1 MLWVDKV
8 VEDIKSARAADIA
21 AGEMII
27 VRDEK
32 TASGRVHVG
41 SMRGV
46 AIHSVVTEALREA
59 GVNATFLYE
68 INDFDPMDGMPVYL
82 DQALYQ
88 PQMGKPLNQVPSPEA
103 GFENYAEYFGQEF
116 EKVITDTGYEP
127 SFYRLSMRY
136 LQGEMNEVIAL
147 ALDHADLIRTI
158 YKEVSGSVKPDDWY
172 PISVVCEHCGR
183 IGTTRTYAWDG
194 KEISYKCELAMVKWA
209 AGCGHEGKTSP
220 YDGRAKLPWKVEW
233 AAKWRVMNVAVEGAG
248 KDHGTKGGSREVAE
262 RISREV
268 FAYEPPADIPYEFF
282 LVGGAKMSS
291 SKGQGAS
298 AREIADLLP
307 PVLFRLLLTGTPP
320 LRAINLDP
328 EGETVPT
335 LFDWYDEIAG
345 KSWSDIKDDDARL
358 FEVIHHGKPPL
369 QHFLARFSTV
379 AFLSQMPHVDMS
391 VEFGKLKGAPLTE
404 EENASLVLRA
414 EYAKK
419 WLAEH
424 APEKYKFE
432 VQKELPEAARS
443 FDATRKAAL
452 AEVRRFVEANPTIPG
467 EALHTELHEIR
478 KRTGLEAKPFF
489 SALYLSILG
498 KESGPQAGWFL
509 TTLDRDFLLMRLAE
523 VSA

>member
-8 VEDIKSARAADIA
+8 VEDIMRERAADIA

-46 AIHSVVTEALREA
+46 AIHAAVTAALRA
-59 GVNATFLYE
+59 SGVNATFLYE
-68 INDFDPMDGMPVYL
+68 INDFDVMDGLPVYL
-82 DQALYQ
+82 EEAIYK
-88 PQMGKPLNQVPSPEA
+88 PEMGKPLNQVPSPDA
-103 GFENYAEYFGQEF
+103 AFSNYAEYFGQEF
-116 EKVITDTGYEP
+116 EKVIIDTGYEP
-127 SFYRLSMRY
+127 SFYRSGILY

-147 ALDHADLIRTI
+147 ALDNAALIRDI

-172 PISVVCEHCGR
+172 PISVVCDNCGR
-183 IGTTRTYAWDG
+183 IGTTRTFAWDG
-194 KEISYKCELAMVKWA
+194 KEVSYKCEPAMVKWA
-209 AGCGHEGKTSP
+209 EGCRHEGKTTP

-233 AAKWRVMNVAVEGAG
+233 AAKWRVKNVAVEGAG
-248 KDHGTKGGSREVAE
+248 KDHATRGGSREVAE

-268 FAYEPPADIPYEFF
+268 FAYEPPSDIPYEFF

-298 AREIADLLP
+298 AREVADLLP

-345 KSWSDIKDDDARL
+345 KFWAGAADDDARL
-358 FEVIHHGKPPL
+358 FEIIHHGTPPA

-391 VEFGKLKGAPLTE
+391 AEFAKLKGAALTAE
-404 EENASLVLRA
+404 EDAALSVRS
-414 EYAKK
+414 EYAKR

-424 APEKYKFE
+424 APQKYKFE
-432 VQKELPEAARS
+432 VQKELPEAAKA
-443 FDATRKAAL
+443 FDPGQKAAL
-452 AEVRRFVEANPTIPG
+452 SEIRRFVEANPGISG

-478 KRTGLEAKPFF
+478 KRSSLEAKPFF

-509 TTLDRDFLLMRLAE
+509 TTLDREFLLARLAE